1 MGLGLNASV
10 TYRSGAGLSGGFGF
24 SVLDA
29 VKGAFG
35 LRDPAGISLARAR
48 DPDNPYKPTSAVLP
62 ALAQA
67 AAQQAQAALL
77 GQSARANQTPVPQ
90 SVPQTFA
97 ATGPGKLEP
106 LVQKGTQ
113 TMSLDLGNLL
123 GNLGSQYISA
133 RWGTPR
139 QPQVMAPTIRAQG
152 PVAGVLNPQQVSS
165 VSDMLGITPYT
176 DMLGFGQG
184 SAPAPQIPT
193 PGDVTITGN
202 CPPPSYCVDGKT
214 GKVTIKQK
222 RRRRRRLATSSD
234 IRDLSSLKSVLSP
247 ADLKMWIA
255 THPS

>member
-1 MGLGLNASV
+1 MALGRFAISYSSAS
-10 TYRSGAGLSGGFGF
+10 GFGGGFG
-24 SVLDA
+24 VLDA
-29 VKGAFG
+29 IKGKFG
-35 LRDPAGISLARAR
+35 LRDPAGISLAKAR
-48 DPDNPYKPTSAVLP
+48 DPDNPYVAPRSILSSVAD
-62 ALAQA
+62 A
-67 AAQQAQAALL
+67 AAQQAQAALFRQGTRL
-77 GQSARANQTPVPQ
+77 NPAPVPQ
-90 SVPQTFA
+90 PVPQTFA

-139 QPQVMAPTIRAQG
+139 QPQVMAPTIQAQG

-165 VSDMLGITPYT
+165 VQDMLGITPYAN
-176 DMLGFGQG
+176 MLGYGQG
-184 SAPAPQIPT
+184 SAPVPTIPT

-214 GKVTIKQK
+214 GKVSIKQK

>member
-1 MGLGLNASV
+1 VALGRFAISYSSAS
-10 TYRSGAGLSGGFGF
+10 GFGGGFG
-24 SVLDA
+24 VLDA
-29 VKGAFG
+29 IKGKFG

-48 DPDNPYKPTSAVLP
+48 DTDNPYVAPRSILS
-62 ALAQA
+62 ALANA
-67 AAQQAQAALL
+67 AAQQTQAALFRQGTRL
-77 GQSARANQTPVPQ
+77 NPAPVPQ
-90 SVPQTFA
+90 PVPQTFA

-106 LVQKGTQ
+106 LVQEGTQ

-133 RWGTPR
+133 RWGTPA
-139 QPQVMAPTIRAQG
+139 QPTVFQPTIQAQG

-176 DMLGFGQG
+176 NMLGFGQG
-184 SAPAPQIPT
+184 SAAVPTIPT

>member
-1 MGLGLNASV
+1 MGLGLNA
-10 TYRSGAGLSGGFGF
+10 TIAYRSGAGLSGGFGF

-29 VKGAFG
+29 IKGTFG
-35 LRDPAGISLARAR
+35 LRDPAGISMARAR
-48 DPDNPYKPTSAVLP
+48 DTDNPYKPSSAVVP

-77 GQSARANQTPVPQ
+77 GQGTGVNQTPVSQPV
-90 SVPQTFA
+90 SQTFA

-106 LVQKGTQ
+106 LVQEGTQ
-113 TMSLDLGNLL
+113 TMALDLGNLL

-133 RWGTPR
+133 RWGGQQ
-139 QPQVMAPTIRAQG
+139 QPMVIQQQPTQAITTQPALAGGNLMELGQQG
-152 PVAGVLNPQQVSS
+152 YNYFFGETTNGTGGGAGPIA
-165 VSDMLGITPYT
+165 G
-176 DMLGFGQG
+176 
-184 SAPAPQIPT
+184 A
-193 PGDVTITGN
+193 

>member
-1 MGLGLNASV
+1 MAIGRFSIRYGSS
-10 TYRSGAGLSGGFGF
+10 TGFGGGFGIF
-24 SVLDA
+24 DA
-29 VKGAFG
+29 IKGTFG
-35 LRDPAGISLARAR
+35 LSDPAGVSMARAR
-48 DPDNPYKPTSAVLP
+48 DPENPYVRPRPILSTVAN
-62 ALAQA
+62 AT
-67 AAQQAQAALL
+67 AQQAQAALL

-90 SVPQTFA
+90 PVPQTFA

-106 LVQKGTQ
+106 LVQEGTQ

-133 RWGTPR
+133 RWGQPSTPAIL
-139 QPQVMAPTIRAQG
+139 APTFQAQG
-152 PVAGVLNPQQVSS
+152 PQAGLAV
-165 VSDMLGITPYT
+165 TPA
-176 DMLGFGQG
+176 L
-184 SAPAPQIPT
+184 APAVGMGLGALAGEAYDYLTQPSLPT
-193 PGDVTITGN
+193 MPGAPMAAG

>member
-1 MGLGLNASV
+1 MAIGRFSINYGSS
-10 TYRSGAGLSGGFGF
+10 TGFGGGFGIF
-24 SVLDA
+24 DA
-29 VKGAFG
+29 IKGTFG
-35 LRDPAGISLARAR
+35 LSDPAGISMARAR
-48 DPDNPYKPTSAVLP
+48 DTDNPYVAPRTILSTVAN
-62 ALAQA
+62 A

-77 GQSARANQTPVPQ
+77 GQSTRPNQTPVSQPV
-90 SVPQTFA
+90 SETFA

-106 LVQKGTQ
+106 LVQEGTQ

-133 RWGTPR
+133 RWGGGG
-139 QPQVMAPTIRAQG
+139 QQVVTNPPFMPQG
-152 PVAGVLNPQQVSS
+152 PRGGVLNT
-165 VSDMLGITPYT
+165 TPVDFPSLTTIPGQLYDYYT
-176 DMLGFGQG
+176 SNQG
-184 SAPAPQIPT
+184 STLPAPVAPN
-193 PGDVTITGN
+193 GGVTITGS

>member
-1 MGLGLNASV
+1 MALGRFAYTIKASNHSFNV
-10 TYRSGAGLSGGFGF
+10 F
-24 SVLDA
+24 DA
-29 VKGAFG
+29 IFDTITGKNRGY
-35 LRDPAGISLARAR
+35 DPAGISLARAR
-48 DPDNPYKPTSAVLP
+48 DPQNPYVRPRSVLSQV
-62 ALAQA
+62 ADA
-67 AAQQAQAALL
+67 AAAQAQAALFRQGTRL
-77 GQSARANQTPVPQ
+77 NPAPVPQ

-113 TMSLDLGNLL
+113 TMALDLGNLL

-133 RWGTPR
+133 RWGTPKA
-139 QPQVMAPTIRAQG
+139 PQVTAPTIVAQG
-152 PVAGVLNPQQVSS
+152 PNTLGLPVTPGYRPASTAA
-165 VSDMLGITPYT
+165 DMLGITPYQ
-176 DMLGFGQG
+176 DLLGFGSQL
-184 SAPAPQIPT
+184 PIPT

>member
-1 MGLGLNASV
+1 MAIGRFSINYGSS
-10 TYRSGAGLSGGFGF
+10 TGFGGGFGIF
-24 SVLDA
+24 DA
-29 VKGAFG
+29 IKGTFG
-35 LRDPAGISLARAR
+35 LSDPAGISLARAR
-48 DPDNPYKPTSAVLP
+48 DSDNPYVAPRSILSAV
-62 ALAQA
+62 ANA
-67 AAQQAQAALL
+67 AAQQAQAALSR
-77 GQSARANQTPVPQ
+77 QSVRPNQTPVSQPV
-90 SVPQTFA
+90 SQTFA

-106 LVQKGTQ
+106 LVQEGTQ

-133 RWGTPR
+133 RWE
-139 QPQVMAPTIRAQG
+139 QPPVPQIMAPTFQAQG
-152 PVAGVLNPQQVSS
+152 PMAG
-165 VSDMLGITPYT
+165 IATTPA
-176 DMLGFGQG
+176 L
-184 SAPAPQIPT
+184 APAVGMGLGALAGEAYDYLTQPSLPTIPGA
-193 PGDVTITGN
+193 PMAAG

>member
-1 MGLGLNASV
+1 MGIGRFAQVSYSSD
-10 TYRSGAGLSGGFGF
+10 TGFN
-24 SVLDA
+24 
-29 VKGAFG
+29 AFG
-35 LRDPAGISLARAR
+35 GLFDAITGKNQRYDPAGVSMARAR
-48 DPDNPYKPTSAVLP
+48 DPQNPYVRPRTVLST
-62 ALAQA
+62 LADA
-67 AAQQAQAALL
+67 AAQAAQAALFRQGTRL
-77 GQSARANQTPVPQ
+77 NPAPVPQ
-90 SVPQTFA
+90 PVPQTFA

-106 LVQKGTQ
+106 LVQQGTQ

-133 RWGTPR
+133 RWGTPK
-139 QPQVMAPTIRAQG
+139 QPVLTTPTYQTQG
-152 PVAGVLNPQQVSS
+152 PRAGRALTQPVNSDLLPGWGDVIDWGTGLFTPEQQQQ
-165 VSDMLGITPYT
+165 M
-176 DMLGFGQG
+176 
-184 SAPAPQIPT
+184 APAP
-193 PGDVTITGN
+193 GGVTIQGN

>member
-1 MGLGLNASV
+1 MAIGRFSINYGSS
-10 TYRSGAGLSGGFGF
+10 TGFGGGFGIF
-24 SVLDA
+24 DA
-29 VKGAFG
+29 IKGSLG
-35 LRDPAGISLARAR
+35 LSDPAGISMARAR
-48 DPDNPYKPTSAVLP
+48 DPENPYVRPRSVLSQV
-62 ALAQA
+62 ANA
-67 AAQQAQAALL
+67 AAAQAQAALFRPGSRL
-77 GQSARANQTPVPQ
+77 NPAPVPQ
-90 SVPQTFA
+90 PVPQTFA

-106 LVQKGTQ
+106 LVQEGTQ

-139 QPQVMAPTIRAQG
+139 GPQVMAPTIQAQG
-152 PVAGVLNPQQVSS
+152 PVAGVLAPQPVSA
-165 VSDMLGITPYT
+165 VQDMLGITPYAN
-176 DMLGFGQG
+176 MLGFGQG
-184 SAPAPQIPT
+184 SGPAPTIPT

-202 CPPPSYCVDGKT
+202 CPPPSYCVDGRT

>member
-1 MGLGLNASV
+1 MGIGRFAYTIKASNHSFNV
-10 TYRSGAGLSGGFGF
+10 F
-24 SVLDA
+24 DA
-29 VKGAFG
+29 IFDRITGKNRGY
-35 LRDPAGISLARAR
+35 DPAGISMGRAR
-48 DPDNPYKPTSAVLP
+48 DTDNPYVRPRSILSQVGNA
-62 ALAQA
+62 AAEFA
-67 AAQQAQAALL
+67 AAQVL
-77 GQSARANQTPVPQ
+77 GQSARAQVAQIPQ
-90 SVPQTFA
+90 PVPQTFA
-97 ATGPGKLEP
+97 ATGPGRLEP
-106 LVQKGTQ
+106 LVQEGTQ

-139 QPQVMAPTIRAQG
+139 PPQVMAPTIQAQG
-152 PVAGVLNPQQVSS
+152 PVAGVLAPTPVNS
-165 VSDMLGITPYT
+165 VSDYLGLTPYAN
-176 DMLGFGQG
+176 MLGFNQG
-184 SAPAPQIPT
+184 SGPAPTIPT

>member
-1 MGLGLNASV
+1 VALGRFAISYSSAS
-10 TYRSGAGLSGGFGF
+10 GFGGGFG
-24 SVLDA
+24 VLDA
-29 VKGAFG
+29 IKGKFG

-48 DPDNPYKPTSAVLP
+48 DTDNPYVAPRSILS
-62 ALAQA
+62 ALANA
-67 AAQQAQAALL
+67 AAQQAQVALFRQ
-77 GQSARANQTPVPQ
+77 GTGFNPAPVPQ
-90 SVPQTFA
+90 PVPQTFA

-106 LVQKGTQ
+106 LVKEGTQ

-139 QPQVMAPTIRAQG
+139 APQVMAPTIRAQG
-152 PVAGVLNPQQVSS
+152 PMAG
-165 VSDMLGITPYT
+165 I
-176 DMLGFGQG
+176 
-184 SAPAPQIPT
+184 APT
-193 PGDVTITGN
+193 PVNVPAIIGGGLGALGQQAYDFFTEDQQAQLPVPGGVQITGN

>member
-1 MGLGLNASV
+1 MAIGRFSINYGSS
-10 TYRSGAGLSGGFGF
+10 TGFGGGFGIF
-24 SVLDA
+24 DA
-29 VKGAFG
+29 IKGTFG

-48 DPDNPYKPTSAVLP
+48 DTDNPYKPSSAVLP

-77 GQSARANQTPVPQ
+77 GQSTRPNQTPVSQPV
-90 SVPQTFA
+90 SQTFA

-106 LVQKGTQ
+106 LVEEGTQ

-133 RWGTPR
+133 RWGQAPV
-139 QPQVMAPTIRAQG
+139 PQVMAPTIQAQG
-152 PVAGVLNPQQVSS
+152 PMAGIATTPALAPS
-165 VSDMLGITPYT
+165 VGMGLGALAGEAYDYLTQPSLPTIP
-176 DMLGFGQG
+176 G
-184 SAPAPQIPT
+184 APMAA
-193 PGDVTITGN
+193 G

>member
-1 MGLGLNASV
+1 MAIGRFSL
-10 TYRSGAGLSGGFGF
+10 TYGSSTGFGGGFGIF
-24 SVLDA
+24 DA
-29 VKGAFG
+29 LKGTFG

-48 DPDNPYKPTSAVLP
+48 DTDNPYVAPRSILSAV
-62 ALAQA
+62 ANA
-67 AAQQAQAALL
+67 AAQQAQAALSR
-77 GQSARANQTPVPQ
+77 QSIRPNQTQVPQ
-90 SVPQTFA
+90 AVPQTFA
-97 ATGPGKLEP
+97 ATGPGRLEP
-106 LVQKGTQ
+106 LVQEGTQ

-139 QPQVMAPTIRAQG
+139 QPQVMAPTIRPQG

-165 VSDMLGITPYT
+165 VTDMLGITPYT
-176 DMLGFGQG
+176 EMLGFGQG
-184 SAPAPQIPT
+184 SAPVPTIPR
-193 PGDVTITGN
+193 PEDVTITGN
-202 CPPPSYCVDGKT
+202 CPPPSYCVDGRT

>member
-1 MGLGLNASV
+1 MAIGRFSINYGSS
-10 TYRSGAGLSGGFGF
+10 TGFGGGFGIF
-24 SVLDA
+24 DA
-29 VKGAFG
+29 IKGTFG
-35 LRDPAGISLARAR
+35 LSDPAGVSMARAR
-48 DPDNPYKPTSAVLP
+48 DSDNPYVAPRTILSTVAN
-62 ALAQA
+62 A

-77 GQSARANQTPVPQ
+77 GQSTRPNQTPVSQPV
-90 SVPQTFA
+90 SQTFA

-139 QPQVMAPTIRAQG
+139 GPQVMAPTIQAQG
-152 PVAGVLNPQQVSS
+152 PAAGVLNT
-165 VSDMLGITPYT
+165 TPVDWPSLTTIPGQLYDYYT
-176 DMLGFGQG
+176 SNQG
-184 SAPAPQIPT
+184 STLPAPVAPN
-193 PGDVTITGN
+193 GGVTITGS

-247 ADLKMWIA
+247 ADMKTWIA

>member
-1 MGLGLNASV
+1 MALGRFAVSYSSAS
-10 TYRSGAGLSGGFGF
+10 GFGGGFG
-24 SVLDA
+24 VLDA
-29 VKGAFG
+29 IKGKFG
-35 LRDPAGISLARAR
+35 LRDPAGISLARSR
-48 DPDNPYKPTSAVLP
+48 DTDNPYVAPRSILS
-62 ALAQA
+62 ALANA

-77 GQSARANQTPVPQ
+77 GQSTRPNQTPVSQ

-133 RWGTPR
+133 RWGGQQ
-139 QPQVMAPTIRAQG
+139 QPMVIQQQPTQAVTTQPVLAGGNLMELGQQG
-152 PVAGVLNPQQVSS
+152 YNYLFGDATGLGGLAGTAGQPVAG
-165 VSDMLGITPYT
+165 
-176 DMLGFGQG
+176 
-184 SAPAPQIPT
+184 A
-193 PGDVTITGN
+193 

>member
-1 MGLGLNASV
+1 MALGRFAISYSSAS
-10 TYRSGAGLSGGFGF
+10 GFGGGFG
-24 SVLDA
+24 VLDA
-29 VKGAFG
+29 IKGKFG

-48 DPDNPYKPTSAVLP
+48 DTDNPYVAPRSILS
-62 ALAQA
+62 ALANA
-67 AAQQAQAALL
+67 AAQQAQVALFRQ
-77 GQSARANQTPVPQ
+77 GTGFNPAPVPQ
-90 SVPQTFA
+90 PVPQTFA

-106 LVQKGTQ
+106 LVKEGTQ

-139 QPQVMAPTIRAQG
+139 APQVMAPTIRAQG
-152 PVAGVLNPQQVSS
+152 PMAG
-165 VSDMLGITPYT
+165 I
-176 DMLGFGQG
+176 
-184 SAPAPQIPT
+184 APT
-193 PGDVTITGN
+193 PVNVPAIIGGGLGALGQQAYDFFTEDQQAQLPVPGGVQITGN

>member
-1 MGLGLNASV
+1 MGIGRFAQVSYSSD
-10 TYRSGAGLSGGFGF
+10 TGFN
-24 SVLDA
+24 
-29 VKGAFG
+29 AFG
-35 LRDPAGISLARAR
+35 GLFDAITGKNQRYDPAGVSMARAR
-48 DPDNPYKPTSAVLP
+48 DPQNPYVRPRTVLSTL
-62 ALAQA
+62 ADAAAQA
-67 AAQQAQAALL
+67 AQAAIF
-77 GQSARANQTPVPQ
+77 GQGTRLNPAPVPQ
-90 SVPQTFA
+90 PVPQTFA

-106 LVQKGTQ
+106 LVQEGTQ

-139 QPQVMAPTIRAQG
+139 GPQVMAPTIQAQG
-152 PVAGVLNPQQVSS
+152 PVAGVLNP
-165 VSDMLGITPYT
+165 TPVDFPSLTTIPGQLYDYYT
-176 DMLGFGQG
+176 SNQG
-184 SAPAPQIPT
+184 STLPAPVAPN
-193 PGDVTITGN
+193 GGVTITGS

>member
-1 MGLGLNASV
+1 MALGRFAYTIKASNHSFNV
-10 TYRSGAGLSGGFGF
+10 F
-24 SVLDA
+24 DA
-29 VKGAFG
+29 IFDRITGKNRGY
-35 LRDPAGISLARAR
+35 DPAGISMGRAR
-48 DPDNPYKPTSAVLP
+48 DTDNPYVRPRSILSQVGNA
-62 ALAQA
+62 AAEFA
-67 AAQQAQAALL
+67 AAQVF
-77 GQSARANQTPVPQ
+77 GQSARAQVSQIPQ

-139 QPQVMAPTIRAQG
+139 QPQVMAPTIRPQG
-152 PVAGVLNPQQVSS
+152 PRAGVAGQPVLLDTLPEMARGAYDYFFTDEQAQQ
-165 VSDMLGITPYT
+165 LGQLPN
-176 DMLGFGQG
+176 
-184 SAPAPQIPT
+184 APTGAPMT
-193 PGDVTITGN
+193 NGCT
-202 CPPPSYCVDGKT
+202 PPSYCVDGKT

-234 IRDLSSLKSVLSP
+234 IRDLSSLKAVLSP

>member
-1 MGLGLNASV
+1 MAIGRFSINYGSS
-10 TYRSGAGLSGGFGF
+10 TGFGGGFGIF
-24 SVLDA
+24 DA
-29 VKGAFG
+29 IKGSLG
-35 LRDPAGISLARAR
+35 LSDPAGISMARAR
-48 DPDNPYKPTSAVLP
+48 DSDNPYVAPRSILSAV
-62 ALAQA
+62 ADA
-67 AAQQAQAALL
+67 AAAQAQAALFRQGTRL
-77 GQSARANQTPVPQ
+77 NSAPVSQPV
-90 SVPQTFA
+90 SQTFA
-97 ATGPGKLEP
+97 ATGPGRLEP
-106 LVQKGTQ
+106 LVQEGTQ

-139 QPQVMAPTIRAQG
+139 QPQVTQPTMRPQG
-152 PVAGVLNPQQVSS
+152 PRAGMALAQPVDYGNLPGWGDVIDWGTGLFTPEQQQQ
-165 VSDMLGITPYT
+165 L
-176 DMLGFGQG
+176 
-184 SAPAPQIPT
+184 APAP
-193 PGDVTITGN
+193 GGVTIQGN